1 MLKQTVSGDM
11 RIQPKQVRGGNNP
24 VTGTLLIK
32 TGSLVRLFVKKLKIV
47 LDMQLEG
54 MGQALSTGNKL
65 ANLLKMTT
73 LRRQTIK

>member
-54 MGQALSTGNKL
+54 MGQTLSTGNKL